1 MAGVAVVLYIHLDR
15 DIGISQF
22 DIQKVRNHELK
33 QSASQLNYHW
43 YSVSEPCTKQSYSYD
58 FEIPSF

>member
-1 MAGVAVVLYIHLDR
+1 MSSVAVVLYVHLDR

-33 QSASQLNYHW
+33 QSASQLNYH
-43 YSVSEPCTKQSYSYD
+43 
-58 FEIPSF
+58 

>member
-1 MAGVAVVLYIHLDR
+1 MIVFLSFKKKKYIYTDLKYEMSGVTVVLYIHLDR

-33 QSASQLNYHW
+33 QSASQLNYH
-43 YSVSEPCTKQSYSYD
+43 
-58 FEIPSF
+58 